1 MVSVRPLLDAD
12 VDAAVSL
19 HLVVLDMEF
28 LSRFGPSFMRTYYR
42 AWTTTPGSMAFVA
55 IDDAGAVIGVLLGAT
70 DPATHV
76 RAMVREHGVA
86 LARSIVVAAVGR
98 PRLAR
103 DLVVTRAGRYARGV
117 ARLVLARIRP
127 TSPAQSA
134 DSPRVG
140 EVTHVL
146 VDPAAQGGGVG
157 RQLIDAAIAAARDA
171 GDDELVLVTPPDLAA
186 RHFYE
191 ALGWRADGAMT
202 SRSGEAF
209 LRFRYRLR

>member
-1 MVSVRPLLDAD
+1 MVSVRHLAASD
-12 VDAAVSL
+12 VDAAVTL

-42 AWTTTPGSMAFVA
+42 AWTTTPGSMSFVA
-55 IDDAGAVIGVLLGAT
+55 LDDTGAVIGVLLGAT

-86 LARSIVVAAVGR
+86 LARAIVIAAATR
-98 PRLAR
+98 PRLAK
-103 DLVVTRAGRYARGV
+103 DLVVTRAGRYVRGV
-117 ARLVLARIRP
+117 GRLLLARFRP
-127 TSPAQSA
+127 TAGEPSA
-134 DSPRVG
+134 DAPRIG

-157 RQLIDAAIAAARDA
+157 RTLIDAAIAFGREA

-191 ALGWRADGAMT
+191 ALGWRSDGAMT
-202 SRSGEAF
+202 SRSGEPF
-209 LRFRYRLR
+209 LRYRYSLR

>member
-1 MVSVRPLLDAD
+1 MVSVRELSPAD
-12 VDAAVSL
+12 IKAAVKL
-19 HLVVLDMEF
+19 HLAVLDMEF
-28 LSRFGPSFMRTYYR
+28 LSRFGPSFMRAYYR
-42 AWTTTPGSMAFVA
+42 AWTTTPGSMSFVA
-55 IDDAGAVIGVLLGAT
+55 VDDTGRVIGVLLGAT

-76 RAMVREHGVA
+76 RAMVRDHGVA
-86 LARSIVVAAVGR
+86 LARSIAVAAAVR

-117 ARLVLARIRP
+117 ARLILARFRRTAVAP
-127 TSPAQSA
+127 PAG
-134 DSPRVG
+134 SPRVG

-157 RQLIDAAIAAARDA
+157 RRLIDAAIATARAAS
-171 GDDELVLVTPPDLAA
+171 DDELVLVTPPDLAA

-191 ALGWRADGAMT
+191 ALGWRSDGEMT

-209 LRFRYRLR
+209 LRFRYPLR

>member
-1 MVSVRPLLDAD
+1 MVSVRPLVAAD
-12 VDAAVSL
+12 VEAAVKL

-42 AWTTTPGSMAFVA
+42 AWTSTPGSMSFAA
-55 IDDAGAVIGVLLGAT
+55 LDDAGALIGVLLGAT

-86 LARSIVVAAVGR
+86 LARAIVIAAAVR
-98 PRLAR
+98 PRLAK

-117 ARLVLARIRP
+117 GRLILARFRP
-127 TSPAQSA
+127 TPVPSA
-134 DSPRVG
+134 DAPRVG

-146 VDPAAQGGGVG
+146 VDPTAQGGGVG
-157 RQLIDAAIAAARDA
+157 RTLIDAAITFAREA

-191 ALGWRADGAMT
+191 ALGWRSDGSMT
-202 SRSGEAF
+202 SRSGEPF
-209 LRFRYRLR
+209 LRYRYSLR

>member
-1 MVSVRPLLDAD
+1 MVSVREFVASD
-12 VDAAVSL
+12 VDTAVSL

-28 LSRFGPSFMRTYYR
+28 LSRFGPSFMRAYYR
-42 AWTTTPGSMAFVA
+42 AWTTTPGSMSFVA
-55 IDDAGAVIGVLLGAT
+55 LDDTGALIGVLLGAT

-86 LARSIVVAAVGR
+86 LARSIAVAALSR
-98 PRLAR
+98 PKLAK
-103 DLVVTRAGRYARGV
+103 DLVATRAGRYARGV
-117 ARLVLARIRP
+117 ARLIMARLRP
-127 TSPAQSA
+127 TVSDQVAG
-134 DSPRVG
+134 SPRVG

-146 VDPAAQGGGVG
+146 VDPAAQGRGVG
-157 RQLIDAAIAAARDA
+157 RLLIDAAIASAREA

-191 ALGWRADGAMT
+191 ALGWQPDGAMT

-209 LRFRYRLR
+209 LRYRYSLR